1 MTFSSKHAERTRY
14 SVCSFLVLTLDIKI
28 LGTSERVELKRNLK
42 NEATMQMGTGFTTPE
57 ARDRGTREHQQYCL
71 PVCLLLVRIILLT
84 SFSSLDKRRTLDRQE
99 KCTDRVD
106 IRTLRNFV
114 SYHLNCS
121 VETPSSCWSGLSLLT
136 CQASHILDTQTL
148 LVVLNHCHRT
158 HLFCPCQSSTLHSHP
173 FLLLPCLPFLQI
185 SSPLSFFFVDGVN
198 YCDSRLGK
206 LTQTFNTLMKTLSE
220 ADYVERK
227 DLYASP
233 RISLFR
239 LADDQDL
246 KNLSKRPSANSKNKV
261 VLGGHS
267 ACGIVTHRFV
277 TSGIVDQSW
286 IDAYIFVVISSGAP
300 SAVLRW
306 RLVLQRRQEVDVPV
320 GVQEMNVIFGM
331 IDDSRC
337 SSVIFVQSLPFFP
350 SQFGESTINILT
362 QDCGCLH
369 WMIPSKNTFDDN
381 YVVGQL
387 KSSPSSSNISSLHP
401 LSLSHL
407 SACKGD
413 IMRNITMKNRTW
425 TFDQGGKAG
434 LKTDIQHT
442 RNITDKPLV
451 KPKVM
456 THVMY
461 SIGVTTTAGVIL
473 NATNPRRWSDTHS
486 DYYVDGD
493 GTVPIVSLSVLR
505 KWRDTSLVEFHTYR
519 GCDHMGIITDAVPIG
534 HILDITAPETAANM
548 EDEDSL
554 NPPTTFR
561 KFHPFCS
568 TFVQRGV

>member
-1 MTFSSKHAERTRY
+1 
-14 SVCSFLVLTLDIKI
+14 
-28 LGTSERVELKRNLK
+28 
-42 NEATMQMGTGFTTPE
+42 
-57 ARDRGTREHQQYCL
+57 
-71 PVCLLLVRIILLT
+71 
-84 SFSSLDKRRTLDRQE
+84 
-99 KCTDRVD
+99 
-106 IRTLRNFV
+106 
-114 SYHLNCS
+114 
-121 VETPSSCWSGLSLLT
+121 
-136 CQASHILDTQTL
+136 
-148 LVVLNHCHRT
+148 
-158 HLFCPCQSSTLHSHP
+158 
-173 FLLLPCLPFLQI
+173 
-185 SSPLSFFFVDGVN
+185 
-198 YCDSRLGK
+198 
-206 LTQTFNTLMKTLSE
+206 MKTLSE

-239 LADDQDL
+239 IGDSSMSSTTLPQLMTRIL
-246 KNLSKRPSANSKNKV
+246 KKLVETAFRVNSKNKV

-300 SAVLRW
+300 FGGAPMAFGSSASPRKW
-306 RLVLQRRQEVDVPV
+306 
-320 GVQEMNVIFGM
+320 M
-331 IDDSRC
+331 
-337 SSVIFVQSLPFFP
+337 FP
-350 SQFGESTINILT
+350 WFGESTINILT

-387 KSSPSSSNISSLHP
+387 KS
-401 LSLSHL
+401 
-407 SACKGD
+407 D

-554 NPPTTFR
+554 NPPDDF
-561 KFHPFCS
+561 
-568 TFVQRGV
+568 

>member
-1 MTFSSKHAERTRY
+1 MGLENIYWS
-14 SVCSFLVLTLDIKI
+14 
-28 LGTSERVELKRNLK
+28 NK
-42 NEATMQMGTGFTTPE
+42 N
-57 ARDRGTREHQQYCL
+57 YL
-71 PVCLLLVRIILLT
+71 
-84 SFSSLDKRRTLDRQE
+84 
-99 KCTDRVD
+99 
-106 IRTLRNFV
+106 
-114 SYHLNCS
+114 
-121 VETPSSCWSGLSLLT
+121 
-136 CQASHILDTQTL
+136 QTL

-300 SAVLRW
+300 FGGAPMAFGSSASPRKW
-306 RLVLQRRQEVDVPV
+306 
-320 GVQEMNVIFGM
+320 M
-331 IDDSRC
+331 
-337 SSVIFVQSLPFFP
+337 FP
-350 SQFGESTINILT
+350 WFGESTINILT

-387 KSSPSSSNISSLHP
+387 KS
-401 LSLSHL
+401 
-407 SACKGD
+407 D

-493 GTVPIVSLSVLR
+493 GTVPIVSLQWFLR

-554 NPPTTFR
+554 NPPDDF
-561 KFHPFCS
+561 
-568 TFVQRGV
+568 

>member
-1 MTFSSKHAERTRY
+1 MARLQSQAKFIWDNI
-14 SVCSFLVLTLDIKI
+14 FDII
-28 LGTSERVELKRNLK
+28 AIS
-42 NEATMQMGTGFTTPE
+42 
-57 ARDRGTREHQQYCL
+57 
-71 PVCLLLVRIILLT
+71 
-84 SFSSLDKRRTLDRQE
+84 
-99 KCTDRVD
+99 
-106 IRTLRNFV
+106 
-114 SYHLNCS
+114 
-121 VETPSSCWSGLSLLT
+121 
-136 CQASHILDTQTL
+136 ILDTQTL

-239 LADDQDL
+239 IGDSSMSSTTLPQLMTRIL
-246 KNLSKRPSANSKNKV
+246 KKLVETAFRVCVPLSLISCSNSKNKV

-300 SAVLRW
+300 FGGAPMAFGSSASPRKW
-306 RLVLQRRQEVDVPV
+306 
-320 GVQEMNVIFGM
+320 M
-331 IDDSRC
+331 
-337 SSVIFVQSLPFFP
+337 FP
-350 SQFGESTINILT
+350 WFGESTINILT

-387 KSSPSSSNISSLHP
+387 KILSPPP
-401 LSLSHL
+401 LQHILPSPTLPLSHL

-554 NPPTTFR
+554 NPPDDF
-561 KFHPFCS
+561 
-568 TFVQRGV
+568 

>member
-1 MTFSSKHAERTRY
+1 M
-14 SVCSFLVLTLDIKI
+14 I
-28 LGTSERVELKRNLK
+28 
-42 NEATMQMGTGFTTPE
+42 
-57 ARDRGTREHQQYCL
+57 
-71 PVCLLLVRIILLT
+71 
-84 SFSSLDKRRTLDRQE
+84 SL
-99 KCTDRVD
+99 
-106 IRTLRNFV
+106 
-114 SYHLNCS
+114 
-121 VETPSSCWSGLSLLT
+121 
-136 CQASHILDTQTL
+136 QTL

-239 LADDQDL
+239 IGDSSMSSTTLPQLMTRIL
-246 KNLSKRPSANSKNKV
+246 KKLVETAFRVNSKNKV

-286 IDAYIFVVISSGAP
+286 IDAYILLSSLRVLP

-306 RLVLQRRQEVDVPV
+306 LRGVHNQHSDARLRLSALDDPQQEHLRRQLCRWPA
-320 GVQEMNVIFGM
+320 QNP
-331 IDDSRC
+331 
-337 SSVIFVQSLPFFP
+337 LP
-350 SQFGESTINILT
+350 
-362 QDCGCLH
+362 
-369 WMIPSKNTFDDN
+369 
-381 YVVGQL
+381 
-387 KSSPSSSNISSLHP
+387 SSPPTYPPFTHSP
-401 LSLSHL
+401 LSHL

-554 NPPTTFR
+554 NPPDDF
-561 KFHPFCS
+561 
-568 TFVQRGV
+568 

>member
-1 MTFSSKHAERTRY
+1 
-14 SVCSFLVLTLDIKI
+14 
-28 LGTSERVELKRNLK
+28 
-42 NEATMQMGTGFTTPE
+42 
-57 ARDRGTREHQQYCL
+57 
-71 PVCLLLVRIILLT
+71 
-84 SFSSLDKRRTLDRQE
+84 
-99 KCTDRVD
+99 
-106 IRTLRNFV
+106 
-114 SYHLNCS
+114 
-121 VETPSSCWSGLSLLT
+121 
-136 CQASHILDTQTL
+136 
-148 LVVLNHCHRT
+148 
-158 HLFCPCQSSTLHSHP
+158 
-173 FLLLPCLPFLQI
+173 
-185 SSPLSFFFVDGVN
+185 
-198 YCDSRLGK
+198 
-206 LTQTFNTLMKTLSE
+206 MKTLSE

-306 RLVLQRRQEVDVPV
+306 RLVLQRRQESGCSVVR
-320 GVQEMNVIFGM
+320 GVHNQHS
-331 IDDSRC
+331 DAR
-337 SSVIFVQSLPFFP
+337 LR
-350 SQFGESTINILT
+350 
-362 QDCGCLH
+362 
-369 WMIPSKNTFDDN
+369 
-381 YVVGQL
+381 
-387 KSSPSSSNISSLHP
+387 
-401 LSLSHL
+401 L
-407 SACKGD
+407 SALDDPQQEHLRRQLCRWPAQSD

-554 NPPTTFR
+554 NPPDDFLAVYVNSPHFYPVIFAILYLQRVPLFAQHWTDVIQIAFWLCSEY
-561 KFHPFCS
+561 FHSIVISSLDCGRSGDDLPGQNKQSFIERNPSSYQASNPLFNHHSSMKLILSLSSS
-568 TFVQRGV
+568 TGRINLKTPSTRRVTELPLNYSHLKEGACVWM

>member
-1 MTFSSKHAERTRY
+1 
-14 SVCSFLVLTLDIKI
+14 
-28 LGTSERVELKRNLK
+28 
-42 NEATMQMGTGFTTPE
+42 
-57 ARDRGTREHQQYCL
+57 
-71 PVCLLLVRIILLT
+71 
-84 SFSSLDKRRTLDRQE
+84 
-99 KCTDRVD
+99 
-106 IRTLRNFV
+106 
-114 SYHLNCS
+114 
-121 VETPSSCWSGLSLLT
+121 
-136 CQASHILDTQTL
+136 
-148 LVVLNHCHRT
+148 
-158 HLFCPCQSSTLHSHP
+158 
-173 FLLLPCLPFLQI
+173 
-185 SSPLSFFFVDGVN
+185 
-198 YCDSRLGK
+198 
-206 LTQTFNTLMKTLSE
+206 MKTLSE

-233 RISLFR
+233 LLVRRIGDSSMSSTTLPQLMTRILKKLVETAFR
-239 LADDQDL
+239 V
-246 KNLSKRPSANSKNKV
+246 NSKNKV

-300 SAVLRW
+300 FGGAPMAFGSSASPRKW
-306 RLVLQRRQEVDVPV
+306 
-320 GVQEMNVIFGM
+320 M
-331 IDDSRC
+331 
-337 SSVIFVQSLPFFP
+337 FP
-350 SQFGESTINILT
+350 WFGESTINILT

-387 KSSPSSSNISSLHP
+387 KILSSSLQHILPSPTL
-401 LSLSHL
+401 LSHL

-425 TFDQGGKAG
+425 TFDQEV
-434 LKTDIQHT
+434 
-442 RNITDKPLV
+442 RPPLV

-554 NPPTTFR
+554 NPPDDF
-561 KFHPFCS
+561 
-568 TFVQRGV
+568 